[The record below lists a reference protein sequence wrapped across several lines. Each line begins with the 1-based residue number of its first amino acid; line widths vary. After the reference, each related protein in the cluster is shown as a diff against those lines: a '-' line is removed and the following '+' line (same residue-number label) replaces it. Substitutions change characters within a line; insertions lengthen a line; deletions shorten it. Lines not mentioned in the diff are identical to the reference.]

1 MTIRKDSSAEMMQMP
16 MLAASGFI
24 TAPLDIGV
32 SEEGDP

>member
-1 MTIRKDSSAEMMQMP
+1 MRMP
-16 MLAASGFI
+16 MLAASEFI